1 MRSRKS
7 KKNRRYNG
15 QMKKDKKTYNDL
27 QKCVVRTKFDI
38 YALIIFLTTKR
49 YIENKR
55 SGNTNST
62 KNRGFWKVRNYL
74 FAGILQALFDL
85 LLNQIYISN
94 IILKQNIVSVPY
106 CKNKNYQVIKQIEIR
121 KKNDKK
127 ETCFIKTISP
137 NILIM
142 KMNLEKWWSIIPP
155 ISTRPTINHPS
166 S

>member
-1 MRSRKS
+1 MRKEHFEDTERVMRSRKS

-27 QKCVVRTKFDI
+27 QKCVVRTIFDI

-121 KKNDKK
+121 KKTTRKK
-127 ETCFIKTISP
+127 HVLSKPFLQIF
-137 NILIM
+137 
-142 KMNLEKWWSIIPP
+142 
-155 ISTRPTINHPS
+155 
-166 S
+166 